1 MSYRVGV
8 IGCGRKG
15 TQHARAYA
23 LNPATQVVAAADT
36 DPENLELFCQRFGV
50 PGYGDYREM
59 LAKERI
65 DIAAPILPVRY
76 NPEVV
81 VECAGAGV
89 KAILCEKPIAAS
101 LAEADRMVEMCRAQ
115 GIAFAAGDLD
125 RNLPDYWKARQL
137 IDAGELGQVR
147 SISLLYGSGTEISG
161 GGCQQLSLMR
171 LFAQDAE
178 VDWVI
183 GWVAGDPF
191 SEEDQGMA
199 GYLRFANG
207 IECFIHCQDN
217 AKNGI
222 EVLGSRGIFFS
233 DGFFLHLWEA
243 PEGMERPTWTAL
255 EKREGLFPRT
265 SIYGK
270 RSDTYD
276 EEGWKWPGDRNM
288 ATVQSIVEALQT
300 ATEPRSSGDNGRK
313 VLEIAIALRESHRQ
327 GHVPVKLPLADR
339 ALKILPHKGRWE
351 NKKEVYGK
359 EWYAAQMHRAR
370 R

>member
-1 MSYRVGV
+1 MSQYRVGL

-23 LNPATQVVAAADT
+23 LNPATQVVAGADT

-50 PGYGDYREM
+50 PGYRDYREM
-59 LAKERI
+59 LEKERI
-65 DIAAPILPVRY
+65 EIAAPILPVRY

-81 VECAGAGV
+81 LGCAAAGV

-101 LAEADRMVEMCRAQ
+101 LEEADRMVEACRAR
-115 GIAFAAGDLD
+115 GIKFAAGDLD
-125 RNLPDYWKARQL
+125 RNFPDYWKARQFM
-137 IDAGELGQVR
+137 DAGELGQVR

-161 GGCQQLSLMR
+161 GGCQILSLMR
-171 LFAQDAE
+171 LFAHDAE

-183 GWVAGDPF
+183 GWVAGDP
-191 SEEDQGMA
+191 SSDEDQGMA
-199 GYLRFANG
+199 GYVRFVNG
-207 IECFIHCQDN
+207 IECCIHRQAN

-222 EVLGSRGIFFS
+222 EVLCTRGVFFS
-233 DGFFLHLWEA
+233 DGFFLHLWKA
-243 PEGMERPTWTAL
+243 PEGVERPTWTAL
-255 EKREGLFPRT
+255 EKVEGLFPPT
-265 SIYGK
+265 SIYGT
-270 RSDTYD
+270 RDYD

-288 ATVQSIVEALQT
+288 ASVQSMVEALQNDI
-300 ATEPRSSGDNGRK
+300 EPRSSGENGRK

-339 ALKILPHKGRWE
+339 SLKIVPHEGRWE
-351 NKKEVYGK
+351 NKKEVYGR
-359 EWYAAQMHRAR
+359 EWYDAQMRRAR